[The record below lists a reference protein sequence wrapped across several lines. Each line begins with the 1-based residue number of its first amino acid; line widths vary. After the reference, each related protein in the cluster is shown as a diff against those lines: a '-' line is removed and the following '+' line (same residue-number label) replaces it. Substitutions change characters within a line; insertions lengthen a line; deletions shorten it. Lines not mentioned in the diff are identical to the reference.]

1 MEWVNGLESLSSTI
15 AWRDSGI
22 SLGIL
27 ASAWIVGLLCHFILF
42 WFLGKIANRTSGTWD
57 DRIVASLAA
66 PSRFLLPLLLIKLSV
81 AALKLPPKILEVL
94 SHSLNLFFLAAV
106 SFLFVRSIRLLGD
119 FLLSRYDLKAV
130 DNLSARKVH
139 TQVKVLEKALLSIV
153 AVATVA
159 FMLMTFDGI
168 RQVGISILASAGLAG
183 VIIGLAAQKSIGTL
197 LAGFQIAITQP
208 IRMDDVVIVEG
219 EWGRIEEITLTYVV
233 IRIWDLRRLIV
244 PITYFIE
251 KPFQNWT
258 RSSSDILGSIFIYTD
273 YRIQVDEVRD
283 EMNKVVKA
291 SPLWDGKVCGLQVTD
306 CKESVL
312 ELRLLISSATA
323 SEAWDLRCLVREK
336 IIGFIQSRYPE
347 SLPRVRA
354 EWVSPSH
361 FPESAAGPMESDR
374 RTKINQAGT

>member
-1 MEWVNGLESLSSTI
+1 MEWMNGLGMISSAI
-15 AWRDSGI
+15 AWRDFGTSIGI
-22 SLGIL
+22 M
-27 ASAWIVGLLCHFILF
+27 AAAWLVGLLCHAMIF

-57 DRIVASLAA
+57 NRILESFAA
-66 PSRFLLPLLLIKLSV
+66 PSRFLFPLLLLKISQT
-81 AALKLPPKILEVL
+81 AIKLPPRILEVL
-94 SHSLNLFFLAAV
+94 SHSLSLLFLAAV
-106 SFLFVRSIRLLGD
+106 SFLCVRSIRLLGD

-219 EWGRIEEITLTYVV
+219 EWGRVEEITLTYVV

-251 KPFQNWT
+251 EPFQNWT
-258 RSSSDILGSIFIYTD
+258 RSSSEILGSIFIFTD

-283 EMNKVVKA
+283 EMDRVVKA

-306 CKESVL
+306 CKESAL
-312 ELRLLISSATA
+312 ELRLLISSASA
-323 SEAWDLRCLVREK
+323 SEAWDLRCHVREK
-336 IIGFIQSRYPE
+336 IIGFIQSRFPE

-354 EWVSPSH
+354 EWVTPSRI
-361 FPESAAGPMESDR
+361 PESEAGQMDSARP
-374 RTKINQAGT
+374 TKFSQAET

>member
-1 MEWVNGLESLSSTI
+1 LMNGFETLTSSI
-15 AWRDSGI
+15 AWREAGI
-22 SLGIL
+22 SIGIL
-27 ASAWIVGLLCHFILF
+27 VAALLVGLLCHAVLF
-42 WFLGKIANRTSGTWD
+42 WTLGKIANRTSGNWD
-57 DRIVASLAA
+57 NRVLVSLAA
-66 PSRFLLPLLLIKLSV
+66 PSRYLFPLLLFRISL
-81 AALKLPPKILEVL
+81 AALKLPPKILVVL
-94 SHSLNLFFLAAV
+94 SHLLNLFFLAAV
-106 SFLFVRSIRLLGD
+106 SFLFVRSIRLLCD
-119 FLLSRYDLKAV
+119 FLLSRYDLKAA

-153 AVATVA
+153 AVATIA

-168 RQVGISILASAGLAG
+168 RQVGVSILASAGLAG

-258 RSSSDILGSIFIYTD
+258 RTSSDIMGSIFIYAD
-273 YRIQVDEVRD
+273 YRIQVDEVRL
-283 EMNKVVKA
+283 EMDRVVKS

-312 ELRLLISSATA
+312 ELRLLIGSGTA
-323 SEAWDLRCLVREK
+323 SGAWDLRCLVREK
-336 IIGFIQSRYPE
+336 IIGFIQSRFPE
-347 SLPRVRA
+347 SLPRVRT
-354 EWVSPSH
+354 EWVPASRI
-361 FPESAAGPMESDR
+361 PETEAGRMESGKSADFKP
-374 RTKINQAGT
+374 TGS

>member
-1 MEWVNGLESLSSTI
+1 MEWMNGFESIPSSI
-15 AWRDSGI
+15 AWRDAGI
-22 SLGIL
+22 SIGIL
-27 ASAWIVGLLCHFILF
+27 SVALLAGLLSHAVLF
-42 WFLGKIANRTSGTWD
+42 RILGKIAKRTSGIWD
-57 DRIVASLAA
+57 NRILDSLAA
-66 PSRFLLPLLLIKLSV
+66 PSRLLFPLLLLKISL
-81 AALKLPPKILEVL
+81 ATLKLPPKLLEL
-94 SHSLNLFFLAAV
+94 ISHALGLLLLATI

-119 FLLSRYDLKAV
+119 FLLSRYDLKAA

-183 VIIGLAAQKSIGTL
+183 VIIGLVAQKSIGTL

-233 IRIWDLRRLIV
+233 VRIWDLRRLIV

-258 RSSSDILGSIFIYTD
+258 RSSSDILGSIFIYAD
-273 YRIQVDEVRD
+273 YRIQVDEVRC
-283 EMNKVVKA
+283 EMDRVVKT
-291 SPLWDGKVCGLQVTD
+291 SPLRFTMIGK
-306 CKESVL
+306 
-312 ELRLLISSATA
+312 
-323 SEAWDLRCLVREK
+323 
-336 IIGFIQSRYPE
+336 
-347 SLPRVRA
+347 
-354 EWVSPSH
+354 
-361 FPESAAGPMESDR
+361 
-374 RTKINQAGT
+374 